1 MKLKKYYT
9 IDECNDYEKFFLELD
24 SLVSEGKISYEEV
37 DFQIFQI
44 NDLDLTTK
52 DIKTL
57 VKTFENLEVYDTE
70 FGIESDDDSDEED
83 DFFLSL

>member
-24 SLVSEGKISYEEV
+24 NLVSEGKISYEEV

-70 FGIESDDDSDEED
+70 FGIESDDDSDEEED
-83 DFFLSL
+83 LSW

>member
-24 SLVSEGKISYEEV
+24 NLVSEGKISYEEV

-44 NDLDLTTK
+44 NDLDLTTQ

-70 FGIESDDDSDEED
+70 FGIESDDDSDEEED
-83 DFFLSL
+83 LSW